1 MQRILLTL
9 KQALRQ
15 KIFVLGLMIFLSLS
29 GLFIFVSAPAYA
41 TTTEEQKLVDP
52 AHTNPTA
59 EQKIER
65 AYEFSETAGL
75 LEQAKQESANA
86 NEITDVNDPMT
97 IEGVETPQRAGQGSN
112 LLEKAQKLIDKV
124 TGKE

>member
-15 KIFVLGLMIFLSLS
+15 KIFVLGLMIFMSLS

-41 TTTEEQKLVDP
+41 TTSEEQKLVDP
-52 AHTNPTA
+52 SHTTPTA
-59 EQKIER
+59 EQKVDR
-65 AYEFSETAGL
+65 AYGFSETAGL
-75 LEQAKQESANA
+75 LEQAKQESRNA

-97 IEGVETPQRAGQGSN
+97 IEGVQTRQRAAKEPS
-112 LLEKAQKLIDKV
+112 LLEKAQELVGKV